1 MNVIP
6 YVNPLTDDIGYI
18 ENQWNSIIRS
28 GIDQLGNW
36 ITNKPEAL
44 TELLYYR
51 KDLVQPIL
59 VLLSGYNPVEREAVV
74 HRSPN
79 LIADLLILTIRQF
92 PMYFNTPAPPEDG
105 NNNNLTP
112 FEDLQI
118 FFRNKILNDANLQ
131 NEVNLFNDDLDLLHD
146 PQLIVN
152 NPELLNN
159 LDLLNNVNLIVKTP
173 DLFNA
178 LNTIVNNPGLLN
190 NQTLFN
196 ALNTIVNNPGLPNNE
211 NLVLQ
216 DLQDQLFTLR
226 VNLNTI
232 VNNPGLLNNQH
243 YNNAIHAENW
253 QSFQAY
259 FFEGQ
264 MPNDQNVFGEDN
276 NIDSNLIKIIK
287 TMYILL
293 KYKEELNNP
302 NFFGELNINISMLR
316 RMLIREI
323 RIMQYEN
330 SIVGDDDLSTSI
342 LSNISFIDMLL
353 HDDLN
358 NMQVENNNEFV
369 NVSDILAPGNV
380 LDDESPEIRKY
391 IVSKLGNEYEN
402 LAPFL
407 DQVNGENMNGGKK
420 RKSKSKKRKPRSKKK
435 KTKPNKKKN
444 QSKKRK

>member
-152 NPELLNN
+152 NPDLLYN
-159 LDLLNNVNLIVKTP
+159 LDLLNNVNLIVKNP

-178 LNTIVNNPGLLN
+178 LNTIVNDPGLLN

-196 ALNTIVNNPGLPNNE
+196 ALNTIVNNQELPNNE
-211 NLVLQ
+211 NQV
-216 DLQDQLFTLR
+216 LQDQLFTLQL
-226 VNLNTI
+226 NLNTI
-232 VNNPGLLNNQH
+232 INVPNILPFF
-243 YNNAIHAENW
+243 NNAIQAENW
-253 QSFQAY
+253 QSFQAD

-264 MPNDQNVFGEDN
+264 MANDQNVFGEDN
-276 NIDSNLIKIIK
+276 NIDDNLIK

>member
-6 YVNPLTDDIGYI
+6 YVNPLIDDIEDI
-18 ENQWNSIIRS
+18 ENQWNSVIRS

-44 TELLYYR
+44 TELLYSR

-59 VLLSGYNPVEREAVV
+59 VFLSEHTHDQREAVV
-74 HRSPN
+74 RQSPN

-112 FEDLQI
+112 FGDLQI

-131 NEVNLFNDDLDLLHD
+131 NEVNLFNDDLDLLHN

-159 LDLLNNVNLIVKTP
+159 LDLLNNVNLIVNTP

-178 LNTIVNNPGLLN
+178 LNTIVNSENPGLLN

-196 ALNTIVNNPGLPNNE
+196 ALNTIVNNQELPNNE
-211 NLVLQ
+211 NPV
-216 DLQDQLFTLR
+216 LQDQLFTLR

-243 YNNAIHAENW
+243 YLNNAIHAENW

-353 HDDLN
+353 NDDLN

-380 LDDESPEIRKY
+380 LDDDSPEIRKY
-391 IVSKLGNEYEN
+391 IVSKLGNEYETLVPILEQAN
-402 LAPFL
+402 DA
-407 DQVNGENMNGGKK
+407 NMNGGKK